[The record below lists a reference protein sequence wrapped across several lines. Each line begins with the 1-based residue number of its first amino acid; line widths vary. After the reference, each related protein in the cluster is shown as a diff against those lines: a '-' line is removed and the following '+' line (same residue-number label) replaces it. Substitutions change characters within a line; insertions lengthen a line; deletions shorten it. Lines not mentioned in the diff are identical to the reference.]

1 MKNFTIEDAK
11 ELLKKDVVT
20 FQDFQDFT
28 TLTEVYK
35 TRFHA
40 LICCG
45 FGLVEESEE
54 LNDADNSKDILL
66 EAGDVMWKIA
76 TLSRCFN
83 FEVLDIFESGINSA
97 PFSIM
102 KLAGAFKRMFRS
114 HNLDDAKHIATVKKE
129 CINLKDAILQLYDN
143 NLTEVYKANISKLLK
158 RIEQGS
164 IIDESKR

>member
-1 MKNFTIEDAK
+1 MKKYTIEDAK

-28 TLTEVYK
+28 TLTGVYK

-45 FGLVEESEE
+45 FGLIEESEE
-54 LNDADNSKDILL
+54 LNDADNQKDILL
-66 EAGDVMWKIA
+66 ESGDVMWKIA
-76 TLSRCFN
+76 TLSRWFN

-102 KLAGAFKRMFRS
+102 KLAGAFKKMFR
-114 HNLDDAKHIATVKKE
+114 NYDLYDAKHIATVKKE

-143 NLTEVYKANISKLLK
+143 NLTEVYKANVSKLLK

-164 IIDESKR
+164 IIDETKR